1 MGFCKIDN
9 CMMEKE
15 NFKGDLQVRVN
26 HTNLDTYLVDR
37 KIHLKTFY
45 KIKDYYLSSLNYL
58 FMNMKKFY
66 KTMKN
71 YNCKLK
77 ESYELNE
84 ITKQFFDKIA
94 LMNKFVLVSDIKLS
108 NNTEILM
115 QNPKIS
121 IENEITS
128 KLNFYEN
135 KIKFFQLYYH
145 SLLSNQ
151 LDLFD
156 EKLYCI

>member
-1 MGFCKIDN
+1 
-9 CMMEKE
+9 
-15 NFKGDLQVRVN
+15 
-26 HTNLDTYLVDR
+26 
-37 KIHLKTFY
+37 
-45 KIKDYYLSSLNYL
+45 
-58 FMNMKKFY
+58 MNMKKFY